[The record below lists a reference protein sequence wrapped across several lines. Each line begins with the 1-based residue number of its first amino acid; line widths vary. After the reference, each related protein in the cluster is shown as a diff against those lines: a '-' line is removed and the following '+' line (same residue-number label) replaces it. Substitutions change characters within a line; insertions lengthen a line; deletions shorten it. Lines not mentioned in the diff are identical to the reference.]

1 MNPTLEDVIMAHRYM
16 YYVLADTRL
25 LDHEYDILERQ
36 GRSLLDEAS
45 SVHKVG
51 SDLDSSYTQQQ
62 KDIAWKI
69 LNVTQ

>member
-1 MNPTLEDVIMAHRYM
+1 MNPTLEDLIMAHRYM

-51 SDLDSSYTQQQ
+51 SDLNSSYTPEQ
-62 KDIAWKI
+62 KELAWKI
-69 LNVTQ
+69 LNAS